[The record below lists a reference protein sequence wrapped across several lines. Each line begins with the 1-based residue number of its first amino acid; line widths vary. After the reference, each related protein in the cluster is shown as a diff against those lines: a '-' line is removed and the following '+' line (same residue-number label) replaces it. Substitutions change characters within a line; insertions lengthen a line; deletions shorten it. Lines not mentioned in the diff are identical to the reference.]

1 MASRRLVPASVREAL
16 LGIPSDIAS
25 LERNYLLADDDLD
38 LIGTRRRP
46 ENRLGLALHIA
57 LLRHPG
63 QGWLDDTD
71 PPTPLVAWLAEQ
83 IKVPFPALARYGS
96 RGATRS
102 NHRRLAIRH
111 LGLRAFVPAHD
122 MRTAMDVAARA
133 AFDTDDGRII
143 LARVSGAIQA
153 QRFVLPSADTLERI
167 GLAGRARAR
176 RLSAQA
182 VNDALDDERKQALNA
197 LLAYDPS
204 LGRSR
209 LTWLRTSPQSTSAP
223 SMLALLERL
232 TYVRAIALPRHL
244 GDNIHPARRAQFARE
259 GAVAPVNLLSDF
271 GSRRRIASLAALMLE
286 LETTL
291 TDAAIALFERLTGRL
306 FTRSRNSQD
315 RSWSASKTQ
324 AGRLIRLFG
333 GAIDAMVRAREDDRD
348 PFDVLDE
355 EIGWDRLVASREE
368 IAALG
373 DLATQD
379 PLSLATQRYAQL
391 RRFAPAF
398 LDAFEFDAPAAG
410 HDLQAAVTLLR
421 ELNRTGKRTLPDIVP
436 MPFPSQHW
444 RAVILHN
451 ATPQRRIYETAV
463 VATLRDRLR
472 AGDIWVAGSQDYR
485 RFDAYLVPLDDAQR
499 VLGDSALDTDG
510 PAWLTGRRERLHDR
524 LREVRANPQERN
536 LYGEPTLRSSCLVP
550 PEGTRRRERFPGPQ
564 DPSTPFAALPRARRT
579 PCSQGITRSTWRT
592 HGLPPQLVNRSRRHA
607 AHRGGFRRPSHVRAT
622 PPCRRPAPT
631 GCGCASPRSDLVVT
645 TYAMLTRP
653 ALRRGGRSA
662 EDHRTPPAPPREAA
676 SDRRPAV
683 RVPAYGP
690 PGGGAAPPGRILGPR
705 VRRPAPRIRVD
716 GVPLGSGRRA
726 ARPPSRSGGRLAGVV
741 TGNRETPD

>member
-25 LERNYLLADDDLD
+25 LERNYLLAADDLD

-63 QGWLDDTD
+63 QGWHDDTE
-71 PPTPLVAWLAEQ
+71 PPAPLVAWLAEQ
-83 IKVPFPALARYGS
+83 IEVPFPSLARYGS

-102 NHRRLAIRH
+102 NHRRLAVRH
-111 LGLRAFVPAHD
+111 FGLRAFVPAHD
-122 MRTAMDVAARA
+122 MRTAMDLAARA

-143 LARVSGAIQA
+143 LARLSGEIKA

-182 VNDALDDERKQALNA
+182 LNDALGDERKKALEAPLEHN
-197 LLAYDPS
+197 PGI
-204 LGRSR
+204 GRSR
-209 LTWLRTSPQSTSAP
+209 LTWLRTPPHSTSAP

-232 TYVRAIALPRHL
+232 TFVRAIALPRHL

-271 GSRRRIASLAALMLE
+271 GKRRRIASLAARMLE

-333 GAIDAMVRAREDDRD
+333 GAIDAMVRAREYDRD

-398 LDAFEFDAPAAG
+398 LEAFEFDAPASG
-410 HDLQAAVTLLR
+410 QGLQAAVTLLR
-421 ELNRTGKRTLPDIVP
+421 ELNRTGKRNLPDIV
-436 MPFPSQHW
+436 MRCCVECSVVTPSGG
-444 RAVILHN
+444 A
-451 ATPQRRIYETAV
+451 
-463 VATLRDRLR
+463 RLR
-472 AGDIWVAGSQDYR
+472 VEINEDRTVA
-485 RFDAYLVPLDDAQR
+485 A
-499 VLGDSALDTDG
+499 
-510 PAWLTGRRERLHDR
+510 R
-524 LREVRANPQERN
+524 LRC
-536 LYGEPTLRSSCLVP
+536 YS
-550 PEGTRRRERFPGPQ
+550 
-564 DPSTPFAALPRARRT
+564 
-579 PCSQGITRSTWRT
+579 
-592 HGLPPQLVNRSRRHA
+592 
-607 AHRGGFRRPSHVRAT
+607 
-622 PPCRRPAPT
+622 
-631 GCGCASPRSDLVVT
+631 
-645 TYAMLTRP
+645 
-653 ALRRGGRSA
+653 
-662 EDHRTPPAPPREAA
+662 
-676 SDRRPAV
+676 
-683 RVPAYGP
+683 
-690 PGGGAAPPGRILGPR
+690 
-705 VRRPAPRIRVD
+705 
-716 GVPLGSGRRA
+716 
-726 ARPPSRSGGRLAGVV
+726 
-741 TGNRETPD
+741 

>member
-209 LTWLRTSPQSTSAP
+209 LTWLRTPPQSTSAP

-232 TYVRAIALPRHL
+232 TYVRAVALPRHL

-368 IAALG
+368 IRSNRRRG
-373 DLATQD
+373 WESFRQ
-379 PLSLATQRYAQL
+379 SLRNL
-391 RRFAPAF
+391 
-398 LDAFEFDAPAAG
+398 
-410 HDLQAAVTLLR
+410 
-421 ELNRTGKRTLPDIVP
+421 
-436 MPFPSQHW
+436 
-444 RAVILHN
+444 
-451 ATPQRRIYETAV
+451 
-463 VATLRDRLR
+463 DRLR
-472 AGDIWVAGSQDYR
+472 
-485 RFDAYLVPLDDAQR
+485 VPIEVGGHMVGVQVGQR
-499 VLGDSALDTDG
+499 VRDSALVG
-510 PAWLTGRRERLHDR
+510 PRPGLRRAPCSARKSAAAYHG
-524 LREVRANPQERN
+524 LREGGEPVSLEVCRPQETAP
-536 LYGEPTLRSSCLVP
+536 LWQTH
-550 PEGTRRRERFPGPQ
+550 FQ
-564 DPSTPFAALPRARRT
+564 D
-579 PCSQGITRSTWRT
+579 
-592 HGLPPQLVNRSRRHA
+592 
-607 AHRGGFRRPSHVRAT
+607 
-622 PPCRRPAPT
+622 
-631 GCGCASPRSDLVVT
+631 SPLS
-645 TYAMLTRP
+645 
-653 ALRRGGRSA
+653 
-662 EDHRTPPAPPREAA
+662 
-676 SDRRPAV
+676 
-683 RVPAYGP
+683 
-690 PGGGAAPPGRILGPR
+690 
-705 VRRPAPRIRVD
+705 
-716 GVPLGSGRRA
+716 
-726 ARPPSRSGGRLAGVV
+726 
-741 TGNRETPD
+741 